1 MYLFL
6 DGSSHLE
13 GKYSLFLFVN
23 CGSET
28 YKYLYALEFPS
39 VRRIWTTDFSPSG
52 KQFGVLGGF
61 TDSTPFLRIYQT
73 HEKTYVAAMEKL
85 KIFSRPLIFISLNF
99 ISEDVFM
106 INGETQDQPFAQ
118 LWRVFPDR
126 LEHIRTYNGHLIANG
141 GILKQI
147 DAKGDITLRS
157 FMPESH
163 K

>member
-1 MYLFL
+1 
-6 DGSSHLE
+6 
-13 GKYSLFLFVN
+13 
-23 CGSET
+23 
-28 YKYLYALEFPS
+28 
-39 VRRIWTTDFSPSG
+39 
-52 KQFGVLGGF
+52 
-61 TDSTPFLRIYQT
+61 
-73 HEKTYVAAMEKL
+73 
-85 KIFSRPLIFISLNF
+85 
-99 ISEDVFM
+99 M